1 MNFPKIIGGFE
12 YQSDLKKEGNLFF
25 LIESRENE
33 GASRK
38 KALNFE
44 RINIFINKA
53 ILLDTDKK
61 YRKISNIIKTI

>member
-1 MNFPKIIGGFE
+1 M
-12 YQSDLKKEGNLFF
+12 
-25 LIESRENE
+25 IESRENE

-53 ILLDTDKK
+53 ILLDADKK
-61 YRKISNIIKTI
+61 YRKTSNIIKTI